1 MAVPWPILAGIP
13 EEDARRVLQIAR
25 RRVFARREVV
35 FHRGDPADTLHL
47 VHKGHFAVRIGT
59 QLGDTVML
67 NVIGPGD
74 TFGEIALLDQVGP
87 RSATVVALEAAET
100 RAIHKLDFDAL
111 RARHPGVADVLAR
124 ALALQV
130 RRLSDLLLEAHY
142 VPADR
147 RVLRRLAELGGGS
160 GVVPL
165 TQEEISNLAGTS
177 RATVNR
183 VLRDAQTRG
192 ELALRRGRIEV
203 LDAAAL
209 SARAT

>member
-1 MAVPWPILAGIP
+1 MAVPWPILAGVP
-13 EEDARRVLQIAR
+13 EDDARRVLQIAR

-59 QLGDTVML
+59 PLGDTVML
-67 NVIGPGD
+67 NLIGPGD
-74 TFGEIALLDQVGP
+74 TFGEIALLDEVGP

-111 RARHPGVADVLAR
+111 RGRHPAVADVLAR

-130 RRLSDLLLEAHY
+130 RRLSELLLEAHY
-142 VPADR
+142 VAADR
-147 RVLRRLAELGGGS
+147 RVLRRLAALGGG

-183 VLRDAQTRG
+183 VLREAQARG

-203 LDAAAL
+203 LDATAL
-209 SARAT
+209 AARAG